1 MLLIAEAGVNH
12 NGKFR
17 TALELVHEAKNA
29 GADAVKFQY
38 FSSQKLWGDDR
49 IAHLELTLPQLD
61 DIQAYCKALDIEFMC
76 TAFGVEELNAINPW
90 LKRIKI
96 PSGLMTNKDLLRA
109 AAKTKKPVI
118 LSTGM
123 SELVEIGASTE
134 FFERDLTILQC
145 TSSYP
150 CRLEDVNLQAM
161 VNMRKLWWMKAD
173 IGLSDHTTSITV
185 PIAATALGCAMIEK
199 HLTLERE
206 QEGPDHKA
214 SITPA
219 EFKAM
224 RLAIIEVEAAMGD
237 GVKKIVDAEWPLR
250 RAWRK

>member
-1 MLLIAEAGVNH
+1 MFLIAEAGVNH
-12 NGKFR
+12 NGHFR
-17 TALELVHEAKNA
+17 TALELVDAAKEC

-38 FSSQKLWGDDR
+38 FSSERLWGDDR
-49 IAHLELTLPQLD
+49 IASLELTLPQLE
-61 DIQAYCKALDIEFMC
+61 DIQAYCKAVGIEFMC
-76 TAFGVEELNAINPW
+76 TAFGVEELKEISRW
-90 LKRIKI
+90 LKSIKI

-109 AAKTKKPVI
+109 AVQTKKPVI

-123 SELVEIGASTE
+123 SEMVEIGESAQ

-161 VNMRKLWWMKAD
+161 VNMRKFFWMKAD

-185 PIAATALGCAMIEK
+185 PIAAAALGCAMLEK
-199 HLTLERE
+199 HLTLDRK

-237 GVKKIVDAEWPLR
+237 GVKKVEDAERPLR
-250 RAWRK
+250 KAWRK